1 MVLDILVQAFALLFP
16 QYLSTAVFGF
26 LVEGEKSEAKW
37 SKCTE
42 NLFPICI
49 LLAAAENGQII
60 VSLLRIAFSVPLNN
74 FSVIIA
80 QSRVCDH

>member
-1 MVLDILVQAFALLFP
+1 
-16 QYLSTAVFGF
+16 
-26 LVEGEKSEAKW
+26 
-37 SKCTE
+37 
-42 NLFPICI
+42 
-49 LLAAAENGQII
+49 